1 MEERRKLKVEW
12 KLRDFLDRLYQN
24 EMLKTIDV
32 SVSTDFEISYF
43 LKKFDGKNSIL
54 FNNIKSYKDFR
65 ILGNLFT
72 KREIL
77 YMALN
82 VFDDREA
89 FSILNHSLD
98 NPKEVELTKSYSLKS
113 IGDDIF
119 RLPVLKYYEKDAG
132 KYMTSSIVIG
142 RDIEEGYLNASI
154 HRMLVLD
161 EKHLAIRLVP
171 RHLYFM
177 YNKSKRYG
185 KDLEIA
191 IVIGAS
197 PYFYIASASSPPY
210 GVYELYVA
218 NTLSGGMIKGIKLD
232 SSDIIVPEDTE
243 ILIRGRILRDKM
255 VDEGPFVDI
264 TGTYDIVRKQ
274 PVVEIDEILIREN
287 PIYYAI
293 LPAGREHRTL
303 MGFPREARIWSEV
316 SKVVPE
322 VKAVRLTNGGCG
334 WLSAI
339 VSIKKVS
346 EGDGKNAIMA
356 AFTGHPSLKM
366 VTVVDTDINVDDP
379 DDVEWAL
386 STRMQ
391 PDEDILIISHVRGSS
406 LDPSADQEKL
416 ITSKLGID
424 ATRPLYKRKEDF
436 EKAKIPYS
444 EE

>member
-1 MEERRKLKVEW
+1 MEW

-185 KDLEIA
+185 KDLEI
-191 IVIGAS
+191 
-197 PYFYIASASSPPY
+197 
-210 GVYELYVA
+210 E
-218 NTLSGGMIKGIKLD
+218 
-232 SSDIIVPEDTE
+232 
-243 ILIRGRILRDKM
+243 
-255 VDEGPFVDI
+255 
-264 TGTYDIVRKQ
+264 
-274 PVVEIDEILIREN
+274 
-287 PIYYAI
+287 
-293 LPAGREHRTL
+293 
-303 MGFPREARIWSEV
+303 IWSC
-316 SKVVPE
+316 S
-322 VKAVRLTNGGCG
+322 NYYCY
-334 WLSAI
+334 
-339 VSIKKVS
+339 
-346 EGDGKNAIMA
+346 
-356 AFTGHPSLKM
+356 F
-366 VTVVDTDINVDDP
+366 
-379 DDVEWAL
+379 
-386 STRMQ
+386 
-391 PDEDILIISHVRGSS
+391 
-406 LDPSADQEKL
+406 
-416 ITSKLGID
+416 
-424 ATRPLYKRKEDF
+424 
-436 EKAKIPYS
+436 
-444 EE
+444 